1 MIYFV
6 LKYKINSGT
15 KLETRVDKKKKH
27 WNARKIKLFIL
38 KKKEIKKQ
46 KKANYSY
53 ICGKKLRMIGRN
65 VLRCSNM
72 IYFGN
77 LKT

>member
-1 MIYFV
+1 VVQSWKHELI
-6 LKYKINSGT
+6 
-15 KLETRVDKKKKH
+15 RKKKH
-27 WNARKIKLFIL
+27 WNARKTKLFIL
-38 KKKEIKKQ
+38 KKERKNQ
-46 KKANYSY
+46 KKANSSY